1 MFTKVVWATD
11 GAEHTDRAPI
21 LVELAREECLRLLT
35 TATVGRVVVLTPEG
49 TPVIRPVNYAF
60 DAASQSVVFRC
71 SEGTK
76 LVTLLRAARA
86 WFEVDEINPAGAT
99 GWSVLIAGVTEAV
112 TRPEDVSRLDGC
124 ALESWGAAPTAQWI
138 RIRARVVSGRRIEA
152 SVAVTDS
159 RP

>member
-1 MFTKVVWATD
+1 MFTKVVRASD
-11 GAEHTDRAPI
+11 G
-21 LVELAREECLRLLT
+21 LVELGREECLRLLN
-35 TATVGRVVVLTPEG
+35 TATVGRVVVLTPGG

-60 DAASQSVVFRC
+60 DVASQSVVFRC

-86 WFEVDEINPAGAT
+86 WFEVDEFDPAAAT
-99 GWSVLIAGVTEAV
+99 GWSVIIAGATEAI
-112 TRPEDVSRLDGC
+112 TRTEDVRRLE
-124 ALESWGAAPTAQWI
+124 ALALHSWGAHPTAPWI
-138 RIRARVVSGRRIEA
+138 RIRTRVVSGRRIPA